1 MASLATNNNMPFA
14 QAVQTVQIAQAMTPP
29 DQQMGLQQQN
39 QQQQQMMMQQQQMMA
54 QQLQQRLAMEERTM
68 NFLKA
73 RQWPTNLIKTLCSDN
88 KQIWKRYFIV
98 DDSGSMNANDGTRLV
113 GARAITCTRWAE
125 QKEAI
130 EFHGELAYQSLS
142 ACEFRFLNQ
151 PQPICVGMME
161 DNGESL
167 NLLRGVL
174 SGGPNGG
181 TPLCRHIREIAA
193 EVRKMAPIL
202 QQSREK
208 AIVVIFTDGQP
219 SDGNVADA
227 LKLLEHLPC
236 WVVVR
241 LCTNEDDVVNYYG
254 DVDSNLEIKLDTLDD
269 LFGEAGEIDAVNDWV
284 TYGLPLQR
292 FREFGS
298 HIKALDMLDE
308 SKLSSDHT
316 VEIVKLLLGD
326 AEYAHPEVNFK
337 KFIKQVQQQ
346 LKSQQKIFDPV
357 RKRLEPWI
365 KLKKLAKKYGKRGCT
380 IQ

>member
-1 MASLATNNNMPFA
+1 MASLATDNNMPFA

-73 RQWPTNLIKTLCSDN
+73 RQWPTNLIKTLCRDN
-88 KQIWKRYFIV
+88 KEIWKRYFIV

-130 EFHGELAYQSLS
+130 AFHGELAYQSLS

-227 LKLLEHLPC
+227 LKLLE
-236 WVVVR
+236 
-241 LCTNEDDVVNYYG
+241 
-254 DVDSNLEIKLDTLDD
+254 
-269 LFGEAGEIDAVNDWV
+269 
-284 TYGLPLQR
+284 
-292 FREFGS
+292 
-298 HIKALDMLDE
+298 
-308 SKLSSDHT
+308 
-316 VEIVKLLLGD
+316 
-326 AEYAHPEVNFK
+326 
-337 KFIKQVQQQ
+337 
-346 LKSQQKIFDPV
+346 
-357 RKRLEPWI
+357 RKY
-365 KLKKLAKKYGKRGCT
+365 K
-380 IQ
+380 